1 MNITSLILLSIVMA
15 IGLGFYFKINVGL
28 FGILF
33 AYIIGCFGLGM
44 KVKEVTGTFSL
55 TLFFTIFAITFFY
68 GFAISNGT
76 LELIAKKSVYASR
89 KFPYII
95 PFVLYGLCIAMSGIG
110 PGPYAVYAFLS
121 PLVMAV
127 ANEINMNKIIAVVAI
142 VGGGVAGAFTSI
154 GMGVGI
160 ARGLI
165 ENAGYVD
172 QAAQFTNSV
181 LINSFIGETILFIIV
196 YIIFKGYKVKPSSI
210 EKPEPFN
217 REQKINMWLIIM
229 TLGLTVVPTILNNII
244 KDNATITLLAKSADV
259 AYICILGAILAIF
272 FKIGKEKTAFSI
284 VPWNTVIMLCGMG
297 MLVSVA
303 VEAGTIDLIANAIST
318 NVSKTTAPVIMTL
331 LAGAMSFFSSTMGV
345 VMPTLYHI
353 VPTIV
358 EATGVAPTALFSVI
372 TLGAAVTGVSPFSSG
387 GGLALP
393 AITDEQEKQ
402 KLFKQLLVLPAA
414 SLAIIAMLV
423 VIGLIR

>member
-1 MNITSLILLSIVMA
+1 MNISLLIIIAIVAA
-15 IGLGFYFKINVGL
+15 IGLGFTFKINVGL

-33 AYIIGCFGLGM
+33 AYFIGCFALGM
-44 KVKEVTGTFSL
+44 SVKAVTATWSL

-76 LELIAKKSVYASR
+76 LQLIAKKSVYASR
-89 KFPYII
+89 NFPYLI
-95 PFVLYGLCIAMSGIG
+95 PFVCYGLCVAMSGIG

-121 PLVMAV
+121 PLIMAI
-127 ANEINMNKIIAVVAI
+127 ADEIKMHKMIAVVGI

-154 GMGVGI
+154 GMGGGI
-160 ARGLI
+160 ANGLI
-165 ENAGYVD
+165 EGAGYVE

-196 YIIFKGYKVKPSSI
+196 YIIFKGYKCKPSSI

-217 REQKINMWLIIM
+217 REQKINMWLIVM
-229 TLGLTVVPTILNNII
+229 TLALTILPTVFSNMMPA
-244 KDNATITLLAKSADV
+244 NAMFAKIAKVTDV
-259 AYICILGAILAIF
+259 AYACILGAILGIF
-272 FKIGKEKTAFSI
+272 FKVGKEKEAFAI
-284 VPWNTVIMLCGMG
+284 VPWSTIIMLCGMG

-303 VEAGTIDLIANAIST
+303 VEAGTIELIANAIGS
-318 NVSKTTAPVIMTL
+318 NVSKTTAPVVMTL

-345 VMPTLYHI
+345 VMPTLYPI

-393 AITDEQEKQ
+393 AIRDEQEKQ
-402 KLFKQLLVLPAA
+402 KVFKQLLALPFG

-423 VIGLIR
+423 LIGIIR